1 MGLLWQNTP
10 AIALESGCFGGITSV
25 SELERHGDLGVG
37 AYHDLDGEMVGV
49 DGVFYRVSA
58 DSRPHVPPEDDRLA
72 FCMVCRFAPEF
83 QARVDAG
90 TSQDGLKALM
100 DELLG
105 PPNVFAAIRFDGVL
119 EGLRT
124 RCLPR
129 EDPPYPPMAEAVANQ
144 PEYSYERIEGTI
156 VGFRAP
162 PYVGRLA
169 PPGDHLHFISA
180 DRSVGGHVLGFS
192 ALEGDLALER
202 HERHEVEYP
211 TESPFAGRRL
221 DPED

>member
-1 MGLLWQNTP
+1 MGLLWQNAP
-10 AIALESGCFGGITSV
+10 AIALESGCFQGITPV
-25 SELERHGDLGVG
+25 SELEKRGDFGVG

-58 DSRPHVPPEDDRLA
+58 DSRPHVPPEDDSLA
-72 FCMVCRFAPEF
+72 FCMVCRFSPERR
-83 QARVDAG
+83 AHVEPG
-90 TSQDGLKALM
+90 TSQEGLTAKI

-105 PPNVFAAIRFDGVL
+105 PPNVFAAIRFDGAL
-119 EGLRT
+119 DGLRT

-129 EDPPYPPMAEAVANQ
+129 QDPPYPPLSEAAANQ
-144 PEYSYERIEGTI
+144 PEYAYERIEGTI

-180 DRSVGGHVLGFS
+180 DRSVGGHVLGFRS
-192 ALEGDLALER
+192 LEGELALER
-202 HERHEVEYP
+202 HERHEVGYP
-211 TESPFAGRRL
+211 IEGSFAELRL
-221 DPED
+221 D

>member
-1 MGLLWQNTP
+1 MGLLWQNAP
-10 AIALESGCFGGITSV
+10 AIALESGCFQGITPV
-25 SELERHGDLGVG
+25 SELEKRGDFGVG

-58 DSRPHVPPEDDRLA
+58 DSRPHVPPEDDSLA
-72 FCMVCRFAPEF
+72 FCMVCRFAPELR
-83 QARVDAG
+83 AHVGPG
-90 TSQDGLKALM
+90 TGQEDLTAIM

-129 EDPPYPPMAEAVANQ
+129 QEPPYRPLSEAAANQ
-144 PEYSYERIEGTI
+144 PEYAYERIEGTI

-169 PPGDHLHFISA
+169 PPGDHLHFISG
-180 DRSVGGHVLGFS
+180 DRSVGGHVLGFD

-202 HERHEVEYP
+202 HERHEVGYP
-211 TESPFAGRRL
+211 VDGPFAQLRL
-221 DPED
+221 D

>member
-1 MGLLWQNTP
+1 MTLLWQNAP
-10 AIALESGCFGGITSV
+10 AIALEAGCFEGITPV
-25 SELERHGDLGVG
+25 SELEQRGDFGVG

-58 DSRPHVPPEDDRLA
+58 DSRPHVPPEDDSLA
-72 FCMVCRFAPEF
+72 FCMVCQFMPER
-83 QARVDAG
+83 QAGVAAG
-90 TSQDGLKALM
+90 TTQDGVGRLM
-100 DELLG
+100 NELLG
-105 PPNVFAAIRFDGVL
+105 PPNAFAAIRFDGRL

-129 EDPPYPPMAEAVANQ
+129 QEPPYPTLAEAAANQ
-144 PEYSYERIEGTI
+144 PEYAYERIEGTM

-169 PPGDHLHFISA
+169 PPGDHLHFLSA
-180 DRSVGGHVLGFS
+180 DRSVGGHVLGFD
-192 ALEGDLALER
+192 ALDGELALER

-211 TESPFAGRRL
+211 AHGSFAKLRL
-221 DPED
+221 PTDG